1 MGSSLDAHFGLLKT
15 ISIRTWQKGGGFSSV
30 PTPKPPSD
38 AQEPVLRSIPLSR
51 CQMELESR
59 LLYWLNACQ
68 ISHTGVKWQLAI
80 YLSWFLLPAVSQLS
94 VGLQV
99 AFLGGCSS
107 MGGHQLQEAEGWG
120 QLLTLHGMGK
130 DGHTQL
136 EVHCMEN
143 SQTLP
148 FQYFCSPPWCR
159 HFCALQLRCF
169 FHPIPTGLVSSRKF
183 IRQMMNNMD
192 NQQLESS
199 SISFE
204 SWSWLRFV
212 F

>member
-1 MGSSLDAHFGLLKT
+1 MLVLAHRSPFPSGCGRRVVAFLLFPPQSPPQMPRSLFSDRSLCPVAKWSLSPGYFIGLT
-15 ISIRTWQKGGGFSSV
+15 QCNS
-30 PTPKPPSD
+30 
-38 AQEPVLRSIPLSR
+38 
-51 CQMELESR
+51 
-59 LLYWLNACQ
+59 CQ

-94 VGLQV
+94 LGLQV

-169 FHPIPTGLVSSRKF
+169 FHPVPTGLVSSRKF
-183 IRQMMNNMD
+183 IRQMMNNMN
-192 NQQLESS
+192 NQQLENS

-204 SWSWLRFV
+204 SWSSLGFV

>member
-1 MGSSLDAHFGLLKT
+1 MGSSLDACFDPQKT

-30 PTPKPPSD
+30 PTPKPPSH
-38 AQEPVLRSIPLSR
+38 AQEPALRLIPLSR
-51 CQMELESR
+51 RQMELESR
-59 LLYWLNACQ
+59 LLYWLNTCQ

-80 YLSWFLLPAVSQLS
+80 YLSWLLPPA

-107 MGGHQLQEAEGWG
+107 MGGHQLREAEGWG
-120 QLLTLHGMGK
+120 QLLTPHGVGK
-130 DGHTQL
+130 DDHTQL

-169 FHPIPTGLVSSRKF
+169 FHPVPTGLVSSRKF

-192 NQQLESS
+192 NQQLENS
-199 SISFE
+199 SICFE
-204 SWSWLRFV
+204 SWS
-212 F
+212 